1 MGAPLLVAL
10 LIPMVDFGIGFYH
23 QMQVQDAAQAG
34 AQYALIHGWNS
45 ANSNA
50 IQLAVTNATSLTSIS
65 PSPAP
70 VESCGCPQG
79 TSVAAVSCGGTC
91 TNGQTAGTYVTVSAT
106 AIYYPLLTYSIL
118 GQSVTLTAQAM
129 ARIQ

>member
-1 MGAPLLVAL
+1 MSASQRSTSFFRRSTKFLTADAGVAALEFSLGAPLLVAL

-91 TNGQTAGTYVTVSAT
+91 TNGQTA
-106 AIYYPLLTYSIL
+106 
-118 GQSVTLTAQAM
+118 
-129 ARIQ
+129 